1 LITLA
6 VALSIIVGSA
16 AGWYGHK
23 AIARIQAWGRNMDEQ
38 DPIFQALTEPEEC
51 VEFLRDYAQ
60 TTVDAHSIPT
70 LANGAYSIGAAP
82 LK

>member
-1 LITLA
+1 
-6 VALSIIVGSA
+6 
-16 AGWYGHK
+16 
-23 AIARIQAWGRNMDEQ
+23 MDEQ
-38 DPIFQALTEPEEC
+38 DPIFQALTEPEER